1 MIHESGY
8 RGKTQVCGTGQGP
21 VRKRGQDTREKGARI
36 LFADSGFLFLGI
48 NMHLLKTW
56 LILVLLTSFYFS
68 CSSGYAEISVVDD
81 AGCPISLD
89 HPAKRIISLYGGM
102 TEIVCAIG
110 ACNQLV
116 GVTKRDSWPV
126 QVKNKPKIGTH
137 MRPNLELILALR
149 PELVLQGSSRPG
161 SQMVVQKLKEMG
173 IKVAIFNPR
182 NFPTLYS
189 TIERVAKLCGHEEEG
204 RSLIE
209 HMQGQLESAKKRY
222 PLKKRPSIIFE
233 VSYPSLLFA
242 GQKNIVNDI
251 IRKAG
256 AENIVKKDKKFV
268 RFSLE
273 QIIVDDPDV
282 YVVQKGPMNRTN
294 VSPQKRP
301 NFDAIRAVRAGQVLV
316 VDEFLFSRPGP
327 RSVKAVEQLRGY
339 LYSLY
344 GRDRTNERQ
353 MGGR

>member
-8 RGKTQVCGTGQGP
+8 RGKTKFAQPAKARSANTTRIHGKIGRPNPYCGFG
-21 VRKRGQDTREKGARI
+21 
-36 LFADSGFLFLGI
+36 LFIFGV

-56 LILVLLTSFYFS
+56 LILVFLTSFLFV
-68 CSSGYAEISVVDD
+68 CSPGLAEVSVVDD
-81 AGCPISLD
+81 AGSRISLNR
-89 HPAKRIISLYGGM
+89 PAKRIVSLYGGI
-102 TEIVCAIG
+102 TEIVCAVG

-116 GVTKRDSWPV
+116 GVTKRDAWPV

-137 MRPNLELILALR
+137 MRPNLELILALK

-182 NFPTLYS
+182 DFPTLYS
-189 TIERVAKLCGHEEEG
+189 TIERVARLCGHEDEG
-204 RSLIE
+204 RDLVE
-209 HMQGQLESAKKRY
+209 HMRKQLEAAEKKY
-222 PLKKRPSIIFE
+222 PLEKRPRIVFE

-251 IRKAG
+251 IRMAG

-282 YVVQKGPMNRTN
+282 YIVQKGPMNRTN
-294 VSPQKRP
+294 ISPQKRP
-301 NFDAIRAVRAGQVLV
+301 NFDAIRAVKAGHVLV

-344 GRDRTNERQ
+344 GGDRTNEKQIGDR
-353 MGGR
+353 